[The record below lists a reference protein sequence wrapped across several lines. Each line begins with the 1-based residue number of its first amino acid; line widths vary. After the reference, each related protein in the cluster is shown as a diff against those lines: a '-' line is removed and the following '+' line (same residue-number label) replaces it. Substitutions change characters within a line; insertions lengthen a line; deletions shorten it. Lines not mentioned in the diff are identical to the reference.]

1 MRKSSEQPPQEGP
14 AHGMRNHILQHAHD
28 ARTVTLSATSY
39 QHVDVSVHTHSNKA
53 TAQYVRAVTSDMFSH
68 NQEVLLRSAM
78 SKNCT
83 SAEVVAPYAS
93 LRTFLL
99 QPTCSN
105 WRTKLRTLNNA
116 HPHNRFD
123 FTCSMIIAVCRFLYF
138 NSAAAAEP
146 IDACPGLVAHAVVS
160 SVGHTPICSR
170 ASKS

>member
-1 MRKSSEQPPQEGP
+1 M
-14 AHGMRNHILQHAHD
+14 
-28 ARTVTLSATSY
+28 SAASY
-39 QHVDVSVHTHSNKA
+39 QQVDVSMQTHSNKA
-53 TAQYVRAVTSDMFSH
+53 TAQYVHAVTSGMFSH
-68 NQEVLLRSAM
+68 NQDVLLRSVM
-78 SKNCT
+78 SKNFT
-83 SAEVVAPYAS
+83 SAEVVALYAS
-93 LRTFLL
+93 LRSLPLRPSCT
-99 QPTCSN
+99 N
-105 WRTKLRTLNNA
+105 WSTKLPTTNNA